1 MLRVVIDTNIVIS
14 ALNFGGNPKA
24 VLELA
29 RKNRIHN
36 TTTPFI
42 INEVEKVLTQKFGW
56 QMEVTREA
64 LNDFQN
70 FSQVVNPSETIAVI
84 SYPPDNRIL
93 ECAVAGRADC
103 IISGD
108 HHLTDLK
115 TYGSIKIVTP
125 TEFLAI
131 IDQQM

>member
-24 VLELA
+24 VLDLA

-36 TTTPFI
+36 TTSPFI

-56 QMEVTREA
+56 QMEVTQEA
-64 LNDFQN
+64 LNDFRG
-70 FSQVVNPSETIAVI
+70 FSHVINPSETFAVI

-103 IISGD
+103 IISE
-108 HHLTDLK
+108 TI
-115 TYGSIKIVTP
+115 T
-125 TEFLAI
+125 
-131 IDQQM
+131 

>member
-36 TTTPFI
+36 TTSPFI

-56 QMEVTREA
+56 QMEVTREV
-64 LNDFQN
+64 LNN
-70 FSQVVNPSETIAVI
+70 FRGFSHVVNPSETIAVI

-93 ECAVAGRADC
+93 ECAIAGRANFL
-103 IISGD
+103 ISGD

-115 TYGSIKIVTP
+115 TYGGIKIVTP

-131 IDQQM
+131 IDQQV

>member
-29 RKNRIHN
+29 RRNRIPN
-36 TTTPFI
+36 TTSPFI

-56 QMEVTREA
+56 QIEVTREV
-64 LNDFQN
+64 LIDFRG
-70 FSQVVNPSETIAVI
+70 FSHVVNPPETIAFI

-93 ECAVAGRADC
+93 ECAVAGQTDY
-103 IISGD
+103 IISG
-108 HHLTDLK
+108 T
-115 TYGSIKIVTP
+115 TT
-125 TEFLAI
+125 
-131 IDQQM
+131 

>member
-36 TTTPFI
+36 TTSPFI

-56 QMEVTREA
+56 QMEVTREV
-64 LNDFQN
+64 LMTFQN
-70 FSQVVNPSETIAVI
+70 FSQSSNPSETMAVI
-84 SYPPDNRIL
+84 
-93 ECAVAGRADC
+93 
-103 IISGD
+103 
-108 HHLTDLK
+108 
-115 TYGSIKIVTP
+115 IVRLIT
-125 TEFLAI
+125 AS
-131 IDQQM
+131 

>member
-36 TTTPFI
+36 TTSPFI

-56 QMEVTREA
+56 QMEVTREV
-64 LNDFQN
+64 LNDFRG
-70 FSQVVNPSETIAVI
+70 FSHVVNPPETLAVI

-93 ECAVAGRADC
+93 ECAVAGRADY

-115 TYGSIKIVTP
+115 AYDQIKIVTP
-125 TEFLAI
+125 TQFLAI
-131 IDQQM
+131 FM

>member
-14 ALNFGGNPKA
+14 ALNFGGNPKV

-36 TTTPFI
+36 TTSPFI

-56 QMEVTREA
+56 QMEVTREV
-64 LNDFQN
+64 LNDFRG
-70 FSQVVNPSETIAVI
+70 FSHVVNPSETIAVI

-115 TYGSIKIVTP
+115 AYGSIKILTP

>member
-36 TTTPFI
+36 IISPFI

-56 QMEVTREA
+56 QMEVTREV

-84 SYPPDNRIL
+84 SIPLITASWNAPWP
-93 ECAVAGRADC
+93 AGPIASFPGTITLRT
-103 IISGD
+103 SRR
-108 HHLTDLK
+108 TTRLK
-115 TYGSIKIVTP
+115 LSLP
-125 TEFLAI
+125 RSF
-131 IDQQM
+131 

>member
-29 RKNRIHN
+29 RRNRIQN
-36 TTTPFI
+36 TTSPFI
-42 INEVEKVLTQKFGW
+42 INEIKKVLIQKFGW
-56 QMEVTREA
+56 RREMIQEV
-64 LNDFQN
+64 LNDFRG
-70 FSQVVNPSETIAVI
+70 FSHVVNPPENITVI

-93 ECAVAGRADC
+93 ECAVAGQTDY

-108 HHLTDLK
+108 HHLTGLK
-115 TYGSIKIVTP
+115 TYNNMRIVTP
-125 TEFLAI
+125 TEFLRI
-131 IDQQM
+131 YQQEA

>member
-56 QMEVTREA
+56 QMEVTREV
-64 LNDFQN
+64 LNDFRG
-70 FSQVVNPSETIAVI
+70 FSHVVNPSETIAVI
-84 SYPPDNRIL
+84 SYAPDNRIL

-115 TYGSIKIVTP
+115 TYFLNNDTP
-125 TEFLAI
+125 ARVAA
-131 IDQQM
+131 